1 MQMQSAAT
9 FTFSGAVAAARQ
21 SLPMAIGVIP
31 FGMVFGVMARQIE
44 LGFAEA
50 VLMSAT
56 VFAGAAQFV
65 ALGLWQ
71 EPLPIL
77 TIAVTSFLV
86 NLRYILMGASLSSFY
101 SNLSAWKSYGSVL
114 VLSDGGWA
122 MQLQEF
128 KEGRPDRAFLVG
140 NGIAQYFAWVGS
152 TVLGFTLGSAIS
164 EPEKWGLLFIVP
176 ASFLAL
182 LVGMWRGKSDILPW
196 LVAAAAALL
205 ASAFFGGNSFIL
217 IGCLAG
223 SLTGATLNRQEARD
237 DK

>member
-1 MQMQSAAT
+1 MQSQNTAT
-9 FTFSGAVAAARQ
+9 FTFSGAVTGARR

-31 FGMVFGVMARQIE
+31 FGMVYGVMARQTE

-50 VLMSAT
+50 ALMSAA

-77 TIAVTSFLV
+77 TIAFTTFLV
-86 NLRYILMGASLSSFY
+86 NLRYVLMGAALRPFF
-101 SNLSAWKSYGSVL
+101 SNLSPWKSYGSAL

-128 KEGRPDRAFLVG
+128 GEGRPDRAFLVG
-140 NGIAQYFAWVGS
+140 NGIAQYFVWVSS
-152 TVLGFTLGSAIS
+152 TVLGFTLGAAIS
-164 EPEKWGLLFIVP
+164 QPEKWGLTFIVP

-182 LVGMWRGKSDILPW
+182 LVGMWRGKADILPW
-196 LVAAAAALL
+196 LVAAIVARLTSLL
-205 ASAFFGGNSFIL
+205 VDGNWFIL
-217 IGCLAG
+217 IGGLAG
-223 SLTGATLNRQEARD
+223 SWTGAFLNRQEATD
-237 DK
+237 DE